1 MDANRKAIREVAA
14 QIVSGHLPPSEGARQ
29 IAAQAATLD
38 DPSGFEVFG
47 DLARTG
53 SDDEILEEVALLLAD
68 TA

>member
-1 MDANRKAIREVAA
+1 MDAIRKAIRELAA
-14 QIVSGHLPPSEGARQ
+14 QVVSGHLPPSEGARQ

-38 DPSGFEVFG
+38 DPSGFEIFT

-53 SDDEILEEVALLLAD
+53 ADDEILEQASFLLAD

>member
-1 MDANRKAIREVAA
+1 MDATRKAIRELAA
-14 QIVSGHLPPSEGARQ
+14 QVVSGHLPPGEGARR

-38 DPSGFEVFG
+38 DASGFEVFA

-53 SDDEILEEVALLLAD
+53 ADDEILEQASFLLAD